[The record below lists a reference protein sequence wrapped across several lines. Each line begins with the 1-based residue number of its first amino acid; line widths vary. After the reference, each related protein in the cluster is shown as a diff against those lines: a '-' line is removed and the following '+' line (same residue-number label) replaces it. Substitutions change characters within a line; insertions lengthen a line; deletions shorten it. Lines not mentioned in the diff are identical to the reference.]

1 MALWDQ
7 IKYALAVAPQDH
19 PPVQTRTVST
29 LYDFIQRTSAVRDR
43 PYRLA
48 AVADA
53 LSVPAIFRAVTLISN
68 VVGSLSMRAFRNG
81 AELDEDDRPRLIVRP
96 NPFTTPREFFRETA
110 WSMATYGE
118 AWWWVAARDGD
129 GSAQSLMPVH
139 PREVTV
145 DDNRADPRYPIITW
159 RGQVRRNADMVQ
171 VKMTGETGA
180 LRGRGPLQ
188 MCGAAVSVSVEA
200 QEWAANFFAED
211 GGIPSI
217 VVKVASELSKEDAD
231 AFLTQ
236 WMNKAHNQPRIID
249 TGVESVDEFGVN
261 QQGAQMLDSRNAQN
275 GEAARMF
282 GIPGPLLEYA
292 ISGQSLTYQNVG
304 QEFAKF
310 LRVCLLPDY
319 LEPMEQAIS
328 DQLTRSTVSRFN
340 TGALERADIKTLYSV
355 ATLGL
360 KENVHD
366 RAEARAIVGLAPSI
380 ENAAVPFS
388 PPQAF
393 PEPAQL
399 QARNEPTVEEVR
411 CKGQRAVYGRLQ
423 ECGQLLGKLV
433 PPYEVKCHRCKP
445 LAAA

>member
-19 PPVQTRTVST
+19 PPVQTRSVST
-29 LYDFIQRTSAVRDR
+29 LYDFIQRTSGARDR
-43 PYRLA
+43 PYRLSS
-48 AVADA
+48 VADA

-68 VVGSLSMRAFRNG
+68 VVGSLSMRAFRAG
-81 AELDEDDRPRLIVRP
+81 EELTEDDRPKLIVRP

-110 WSMATYGE
+110 WSMAAYGE

-129 GSAQSLMPVH
+129 GMAQSLMPVH

-145 DDNRADPRYPIITW
+145 DNNPNDPRYPLVTW
-159 RGQVRRNADMVQ
+159 RGQVRRTSDMVQ
-171 VKMTGETGA
+171 IKMTGETGA

-217 VVKVASELSKEDAD
+217 IVKLAGGELTKEEAD
-231 AFLTQ
+231 KFLAQ
-236 WMNKAHNQPRIID
+236 WMSKAHNQPRIID
-249 TGVESVDEFGVN
+249 AGVESVDEFGVN
-261 QQGAQMLDSRNAQN
+261 QQGAQMLESRNAQN

-282 GIPGPLLEYA
+282 GIPGPLLEYLTQG
-292 ISGQSLTYQNVG
+292 SSLTYQNVG

-310 LRVCLLPDY
+310 VRVCLLPDY

-328 DQLTRSTVSRFN
+328 DQLTRSNVARFN
-340 TGALERADIKTLYSV
+340 IAALERADIKTLYEV
-355 ATLGL
+355 AVQGL
-360 KENVHD
+360 EAGVHD
-366 RAEARAIVGLAPSI
+366 REEARAIVGLAPGV

-393 PEPAQL
+393 PAPSEL
-399 QARNEPTVEEVR
+399 IARSLSEGREVR
-411 CKGQRAVYGRLQ
+411 CSG
-423 ECGQLLGKLV
+423 CGKLLIELAA
-433 PPYEVKCHRCKP
+433 PPYRATCSRCKVVTE
-445 LAAA
+445 AAA